1 MSRENLQ
8 FHWFV
13 SSAFHWRTGYN
24 LRAILAEISKADK
37 AMYADKKKY
46 KEHERGVS
54 VWRVPGPNTI
64 NYEINYFNP
73 QVEGALYIGPV
84 DIEEGLMS
92 FENEDQHT
100 MHLEEKKESK

>member
-1 MSRENLQ
+1 MRKNNDP

-24 LRAILAEISKADK
+24 LRLILAEISKADK
-37 AMYADKKKY
+37 AMYGDKKKY

-54 VWRVPGPNTI
+54 IWRVPGEETI

-73 QVEGALYIGPV
+73 QVEGALYIGSV
-84 DIEEGLMS
+84 DLTEGLMH
-92 FENEDQHT
+92 FDNEDQHT
-100 MHLEEKKESK
+100 MHLEEKKDV

>member
-1 MSRENLQ
+1 MRKNNDP

-24 LRAILAEISKADK
+24 LRLILAEISKADK
-37 AMYADKKKY
+37 AMYGDKKKY

-54 VWRVPGPNTI
+54 IWRVPGEETI

-73 QVEGALYIGPV
+73 QVEGALYIGSV
-84 DIEEGLMS
+84 DLTEGLMK

-100 MHLEEKKESK
+100 MHLEEKK